1 MTISYS
7 LDVSKARFCGFT
19 KLLGRWKGSIYKILW
34 REFLIFCLAY
44 AILSLI
50 YRNCLD
56 PEQKIIFEKI
66 VVFVDTFTDLIPL
79 SFVLGFYV
87 SLVVGRWWGQY
98 QTIPW
103 PDRLCFLIASY
114 VHGSDE
120 RSRKIRRTLGRYAI
134 LAQALTFQAVS
145 TSVKR
150 RFPTPQHLVAAGI
163 MTKEELSVYDK
174 ISFVYGK
181 WWLPCHWFSALA
193 TRSRKEGRIKDSVL
207 LNGLLRELLDYRNS
221 CAIMF
226 GYDWI
231 SVPLVY
237 TQVVTIAT
245 YMYCIALIIG
255 RQYLDPSKGYPKND
269 IDLYI
274 PFFTLLQFFFYVGWL
289 KVAEMILNPYGE
301 DDDDFELNWCL
312 DRTVHLVYLVVDSHQ
327 LKHPKVSKDFFWD
340 EMEPILPQTRHS
352 AKFFVHPQLGSA
364 FDLEVEEAEYIPMD
378 ELFEQDVEENV
389 YNGSVKRGNEYR
401 PSLIRRLISSGFGQ
415 SRRRRTYRRE
425 NSSGSSG
432 AQGIS
437 NPAFES
443 NNEKNVVSNRKVP
456 LGTPTSSLNNTIA
469 TTPSHGRTSSA
480 SFRPN
485 SLTLQKC
492 QTYDL
497 HEAERKTQRLHA
509 VNSAPERSTDV
520 RATPVIKSFSSP
532 PVNTVEK
539 SELSTEELFSE
550 DDCLEEDSNQT
561 ETDTILMP
569 PIPEETSKASS
580 VAGVEGENITTNEN
594 PLKRLEDVQ
603 HLMNEANKVLKELKF
618 STTSEQRQE
627 SNHHESCCSAKEE
640 SSDENDDLKD
650 IKSENIKSG
659 DTTIIEIDVNKVQ
672 GPNVSS
678 KE

>member
-1 MTISYS
+1 M
-7 LDVSKARFCGFT
+7 
-19 KLLGRWKGSIYKILW
+19 
-34 REFLIFCLAY
+34 
-44 AILSLI
+44 
-50 YRNCLD
+50 
-56 PEQKIIFEKI
+56 IFEK
-66 VVFVDTFTDLIPL
+66 VVIFVDTYTDMIPL

-103 PDRLCFLIASY
+103 PDRLCFMIASY

-134 LAQALTFQAVS
+134 LAQVLTYQAVS

-150 RFPTPQHLVAAGI
+150 RFPTTQHLVAAGI
-163 MTKEELSVYDK
+163 MTKEELSVHEK
-174 ISFVYGK
+174 MSFVYGK
-181 WWLPCHWFSALA
+181 WWLPIHWFSALA
-193 TRSRKEGRIKDSVL
+193 TRARKEGRIKDSVL

-255 RQYLDPSKGYPKND
+255 RQYLDPLKGYSKND
-269 IDLYI
+269 IDLYV

-312 DRTVHLVYLVVDSHQ
+312 DRSVHLTYLVVDNIH

-364 FDLEVEEAEYIPMD
+364 LNLEVEEAEYIPLD
-378 ELFEQDVEENV
+378 DLLEQDTEENI
-389 YNGSVKRGNEYR
+389 YNGSIKRGNEYR

-425 NSSGSSG
+425 NSSSSSG
-432 AQGIS
+432 AQGFS
-437 NPAFES
+437 NAAFES
-443 NNEKNVVSNRKVP
+443 NNEKNVVLNRKVS
-456 LGTPTSSLNNTIA
+456 LGSTSSSLNNAVAVTA
-469 TTPSHGRTSSA
+469 SHSRTSSA

-485 SLTLQKC
+485 SLSLQKSKA
-492 QTYDL
+492 YDL
-497 HEAERKTQRLHA
+497 HEAERKTHKLQA
-509 VNSAPERSTDV
+509 VNSAPERSTNEK
-520 RATPVIKSFSSP
+520 AIPVIKSLSAP
-532 PVNTVEK
+532 LTNTVESFK
-539 SELSTEELFSE
+539 LSTQELSNKE
-550 DDCLEEDSNQT
+550 DYLEEDANQI
-561 ETDTILMP
+561 ESDRILMP
-569 PIPEETSKASS
+569 SIPEETSKAPS
-580 VAGVEGENITTNEN
+580 VVGVEDENVTTDES
-594 PLKRLEDVQ
+594 PQKRLEEVQ
-603 HLMNEANKVLKELKF
+603 HLMNEANKVLKELNF
-618 STTSEQRQE
+618 SSTAEQKQDHE
-627 SNHHESCCSAKEE
+627 SKCYESCCSANEE
-640 SSDENDDLKD
+640 SSSDENDDLKD
-650 IKSENIKSG
+650 MKSENINT
-659 DTTIIEIDVNKVQ
+659 DDATVIDIDAIKDQGSNISPQKVISQ
-672 GPNVSS
+672 
-678 KE
+678 